1 MKEYPVVTLCGSTR
15 FKNDFVQIQKDLT
28 LKGNIVISVGLFGH
42 GGDAEVW
49 EGMDENSLTAT
60 KMMLDDMHKSKI
72 DMADG
77 IFVVN
82 PGGYIGDSTWSEIC
96 YAYMTDKKIKSMVP
110 IDWKQI
116 ENKVSWHKKMAEML
130 AAKQYDVYSH
140 LASDYPSEDV
150 LLKDKDMV
158 TIKKGKISIVDPWV
172 PEDVSVPTCD
182 DPFPCHADRN
192 SGYDPFAV
200 YGKKN
205 MARFVEEI
213 LMRNRA
219 KAEIVP
225 SREKMME
232 EIRWY
237 CKELG
242 MPLPQGF
249 PDEMPD
255 EEMQDWLMCWHE
267 FDPCPGV

>member
-1 MKEYPVVTLCGSTR
+1 MKKYPVVTLCGSTR
-15 FKNDFVQIQKDLT
+15 FKNEFIQIQKELT
-28 LKGNIVISVGLFGH
+28 LKGYIVISVGLFGH

-72 DMADG
+72 DMANE
-77 IFVVN
+77 IFVIN
-82 PGGYIGDSTWSEIC
+82 PDGYIGDSTWSEIC
-96 YAYMTDKKIKSMVP
+96 YAYMTDKKIGSMEP
-110 IDWKQI
+110 IDRKQI
-116 ENKVSWHKKMAEML
+116 ENKVFRHKKMAEIL

-140 LASDYPSEDV
+140 LASDYSTEDA
-150 LLKDKDMV
+150 LLKDMV
-158 TIKKGKISIVDPWV
+158 TIRKGKSTTMDPWV
-172 PEDVSVPTCD
+172 PDDPSVPTCD
-182 DPFPCHADRN
+182 YPFPGHADRKA
-192 SGYDPFAV
+192 GFDPFVV

-219 KAEIVP
+219 KATSVP
-225 SREKMME
+225 SREKKME

-249 PDEMPD
+249 PDEMSD
-255 EEMQDWLMCWHE
+255 EEMLDWLMCWHE
-267 FDPCPGV
+267 FNPCPGN